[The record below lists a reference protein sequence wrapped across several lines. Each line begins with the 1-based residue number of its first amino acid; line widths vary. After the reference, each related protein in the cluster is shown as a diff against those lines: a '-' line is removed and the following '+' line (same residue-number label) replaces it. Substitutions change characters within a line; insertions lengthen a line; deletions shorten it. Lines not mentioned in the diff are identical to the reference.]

1 MGWKLDP
8 TEDPRLALDTS
19 RKSFLLIAS
28 IMKNPAL
35 CKNLIVALLLFLP
48 AGACFADNADD
59 LINKGDVYDQK
70 LNPTEALKYY
80 LPAEKMEPQNVDVLL
95 RIARQYRHQT
105 ADTADVNEKIRLSG
119 IALGYAKRAVA
130 LAPKS
135 SEAHL
140 SVAICHAKS
149 LEFYT
154 NKEKMEA
161 LRQVKIFADKA
172 VSLDPAND
180 LAWYILGRWH
190 QRVAD
195 LGTLKRKV
203 AEMAYGGLPK
213 ASNDDAAK
221 CYNKAISIN
230 PNRSPY
236 LVDLGITYASMAKAD
251 DAKKFIK
258 MGLSMPSTGKD
269 DPDAKK
275 RGNETLKTLK

>member
-1 MGWKLDP
+1 MGRKHNVAMH
-8 TEDPRLALDTS
+8 PRLALDTS
-19 RKSFLLIAS
+19 RKSFLLTIS
-28 IMKNPAL
+28 IMKIPIL
-35 CKNLIVALLLFLP
+35 FKTLIVALLFLLP
-48 AGACFADNADD
+48 ASASFADNADD
-59 LINKGDVYDQK
+59 LVKKGDVYDQK
-70 LNPTEALKYY
+70 FNPTEALKYY
-80 LPAEKMEPQNVDVLL
+80 LPAEKMEPENVDVLL

-105 ADTADVNEKIRLSG
+105 ADTANVNEKIRLSG
-119 IALGYAKRAVA
+119 IALSYAKRAVA

-221 CYNKAISIN
+221 CYNKALSIN

-236 LVDLGITYASMAKAD
+236 LVDLGITYAAMAKLD
-251 DAKKFIK
+251 DAKKFIQK
-258 MGLSMPSTGKD
+258 GLSMPSIGKD

-275 RGNETLKTLK
+275 RGNETLKAMN

>member
-1 MGWKLDP
+1 
-8 TEDPRLALDTS
+8 
-19 RKSFLLIAS
+19 
-28 IMKNPAL
+28 MKNSSL
-35 CKNLIVALLLFLP
+35 FKFLIPTLLYILP
-48 AGACFADNADD
+48 LAASFGESADE
-59 LINKGDVYDQK
+59 LIKKGDAYDPK

-80 LPAEKMEPQNVDVLL
+80 LPAEKAEPDNVNLLL

-105 ADTADVNEKIRLSG
+105 ADTADVKEKIRLSG
-119 IALGYAKRAVA
+119 IALSYAKHAVA
-130 LAPKS
+130 LAPTC

-161 LRQVKIFADKA
+161 LRQVKIFAEKA
-172 VSLDPAND
+172 ISLDPAND
-180 LAWYILGRWH
+180 LAWYILGRWY

-195 LGTLKRKV
+195 IGTLKRKV
-203 AEMAYGGLPK
+203 AEMAYGALPT

-221 CYNKAISIN
+221 CYTKAIHIN

-236 LVDLGITYASMAKAD
+236 YVDLGITYAAMAKQE
-251 DAKKFIK
+251 DAKKSICK
-258 MGLSMPSTGKD
+258 GLSMPSIGKD

-275 RGNETLKTLK
+275 RGNETLQTLN

>member
-1 MGWKLDP
+1 MKKSAFIKTLI
-8 TEDPRLALDTS
+8 LA
-19 RKSFLLIAS
+19 FL
-28 IMKNPAL
+28 
-35 CKNLIVALLLFLP
+35 CFLP
-48 AGACFADNADD
+48 VCASFGESADE
-59 LINKGDVYDQK
+59 LIKKGDVYDQK
-70 LNPTEALKYY
+70 FNPTEALKYY
-80 LPAEKMEPQNVDVLL
+80 LPAEKMEPANVEILL

-105 ADTADVNEKIRLSG
+105 ADTVDVKEKIRLSG
-119 IALGYAKRAVA
+119 IALSYAKRAVA
-130 LAPKS
+130 LAPTS

-172 VSLDPAND
+172 IALDPAND
-180 LAWYILGRWH
+180 LAHYILGRWH

-203 AEMAYGGLPK
+203 AEMAYGVLPK
-213 ASNDDAAK
+213 ASYDDAARS
-221 CYNKAISIN
+221 YNKAISIN
-230 PNRSPY
+230 PSRSPY
-236 LVDLGITYASMAKAD
+236 LVDLGITYAAMTKWE

-258 MGLSMPSTGKD
+258 KGLSMPNEGKD

-275 RGNETLKTLK
+275 RGNETLKTLN

>member
-1 MGWKLDP
+1 MKTTAFARTLL
-8 TEDPRLALDTS
+8 LALFFVLPVGA
-19 RKSFLLIAS
+19 SFGES
-28 IMKNPAL
+28 
-35 CKNLIVALLLFLP
+35 
-48 AGACFADNADD
+48 AGELAK
-59 LINKGDVYDQK
+59 KGDVYDQK
-70 LNPTEALKYY
+70 FNPTEALKYY
-80 LPAEKMEPQNVDVLL
+80 LPAEKMEPANVDTLL

-105 ADTADVNEKIRLSG
+105 ADTADVKEKIRLSG
-119 IALGYAKRAVA
+119 IALSYAKRAVA
-130 LAPKS
+130 IAPKS

-172 VSLDPAND
+172 ITLDPAND
-180 LAWYILGRWH
+180 LAHYILGRWH

-213 ASNDDAAK
+213 ASYDEAAK
-221 CYNKAISIN
+221 SYNKAISIN

-236 LVDLGITYASMAKAD
+236 HVDLGITYAAMTKLE
-251 DAKKFIK
+251 DAKKSIK
-258 MGLSMPSTGKD
+258 QGLAMPNIGKD

-275 RGNETLKTLK
+275 RGNETLKTLN

>member
-1 MGWKLDP
+1 MKTSAFVKTLI
-8 TEDPRLALDTS
+8 LAL
-19 RKSFLLIAS
+19 FF
-28 IMKNPAL
+28 
-35 CKNLIVALLLFLP
+35 FLP
-48 AGACFADNADD
+48 VSASFGESADE
-59 LINKGDVYDQK
+59 LTKKGDVYDQK
-70 LNPTEALKYY
+70 FNPSEALNYY
-80 LPAEKMEPQNVDVLL
+80 LPAEKLEPANVEILL

-105 ADTADVNEKIRLSG
+105 ADTADVKEKIRLSG
-119 IALGYAKRAVA
+119 IALSYAKRAVA
-130 LAPKS
+130 IAPKS

-161 LRQVKIFADKA
+161 LRQVKIYTDKA
-172 VSLDPAND
+172 IALDPSND
-180 LAWYILGRWH
+180 LAHYILGRWH

-213 ASNDDAAK
+213 ASYDDAARS
-221 CYNKAISIN
+221 YHKAISIN

-236 LVDLGITYASMAKAD
+236 HVDLGITYAAMNKWE
-251 DAKKFIK
+251 DAKKFIQK
-258 MGLSMPSTGKD
+258 GLSMPSIGKD

-275 RGNETLKTLK
+275 RGNETLKTLN

>member
-1 MGWKLDP
+1 
-8 TEDPRLALDTS
+8 
-19 RKSFLLIAS
+19 
-28 IMKNPAL
+28 
-35 CKNLIVALLLFLP
+35 
-48 AGACFADNADD
+48 
-59 LINKGDVYDQK
+59 
-70 LNPTEALKYY
+70 
-80 LPAEKMEPQNVDVLL
+80 MEPANVDTLL

-105 ADTADVNEKIRLSG
+105 ADTADVKEKIRLSG
-119 IALGYAKRAVA
+119 IALSYAKRAVA

-172 VSLDPAND
+172 ISLDPAND
-180 LAWYILGRWH
+180 LAHYILGRWH

-213 ASNDDAAK
+213 ASYDEAAK
-221 CYNKAISIN
+221 SYNKAISIN

-236 LVDLGITYASMAKAD
+236 HVDLGITYAAMAKLE
-251 DAKKFIK
+251 DAKKTIK
-258 MGLSMPSTGKD
+258 KGLSMPNVGKD

-275 RGNETLKTLK
+275 RGNEALNTLR